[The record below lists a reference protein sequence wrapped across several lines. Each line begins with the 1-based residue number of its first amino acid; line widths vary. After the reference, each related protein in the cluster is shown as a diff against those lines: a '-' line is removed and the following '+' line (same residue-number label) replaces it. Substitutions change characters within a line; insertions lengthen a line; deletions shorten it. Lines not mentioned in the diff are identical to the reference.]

1 MAMEP
6 LYNDYDPEL
15 EEAWRLDH
23 LFAVP
28 ALWYPDMEAEEWE
41 AEVKAMLVRSLAT
54 RDFVDGKIT
63 PEDFACVL
71 AETGVQEPYEL
82 ADRWEEGFSFLTA
95 SYLP

>member
-1 MAMEP
+1 MATP
-6 LYNDYDPEL
+6 HPNRVDPEL